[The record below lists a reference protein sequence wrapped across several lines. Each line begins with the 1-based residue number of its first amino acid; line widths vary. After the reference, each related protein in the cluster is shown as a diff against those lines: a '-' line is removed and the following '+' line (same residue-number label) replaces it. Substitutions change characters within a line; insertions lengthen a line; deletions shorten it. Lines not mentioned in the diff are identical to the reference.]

1 MARLDG
7 GATRA
12 GFRTRAVLGVAYVL
26 VPALTRLIGKYEVI
40 GSLGEGGVGEVFLAR
55 KRNPE
60 GREQTVVL
68 KRLHAHRATQA
79 AYVAD
84 FAREAQ
90 AYARLKHPTIVGM
103 YEFFGDAG
111 RLVLVL
117 EYVDGPSLRAL
128 LAQLPPRG
136 KSLGDAAALYVMLHV
151 FSALAAA
158 HEVRNPWTGKP
169 AYVVHRDVKPANV
182 LIGTD
187 GRVKLTDFGVAK
199 LAGVQAD
206 TQDRGLIKGTVG
218 YMAPEQLLSKKAT
231 VRTDV
236 YSACL
241 LLRELLLGCRAF
253 VRGDESEV
261 DFLKRIAHPTLPPVE
276 TLRAGVPQGVSEALR
291 SGLRPN
297 PEQRD
302 ISAAQIRDVLASH
315 VDLAGARGELLMAL
329 ACARSPRP
337 NAPSN

>member
-1 MARLDG
+1 
-7 GATRA
+7 
-12 GFRTRAVLGVAYVL
+12 
-26 VPALTRLIGKYEVI
+26 VPELTQLIGKYEVI
-40 GSLGEGGVGEVFLAR
+40 GSLGEGGVCEIFLAR
-55 KRNPE
+55 KHDPG

-68 KRLHAHRATQA
+68 KCLHAHRATEA

-103 YEFFGDAG
+103 HEFFEDAG

-117 EYVDGPSLRAL
+117 EYVDGPSLRTL
-128 LAQLPPRG
+128 LAQLQQRG
-136 KSLGDAAALYVMLHV
+136 QSLGDAAALYIMVHV

-158 HEVRNPWTGKP
+158 HEARNPWTGEP

-182 LIGTD
+182 LLGTD
-187 GRVKLTDFGVAK
+187 GSVKLTDFGLAK

-206 TQDRGLIKGTVG
+206 TEDRELIKGTVG
-218 YMAPEQLLSKKAT
+218 YMAPEQLLTKKVT

-241 LLRELLLGCRAF
+241 LLRELLLGSRVF
-253 VRGDESEV
+253 VRGKESQV
-261 DFLKRIAHPTLPPVE
+261 DFLRRIAHPALPPIE
-276 TLRAGVPQGVSEALR
+276 TLRAGVPQAVSEVLR
-291 SGLRPN
+291 SGLRPD

-302 ISAAQIRDVLASH
+302 TSAAQIRDVLASH
-315 VDLAGARGELLMAL
+315 VDLAGARGELLVAL
-329 ACARSPRP
+329 ECARSPRP
-337 NAPSN
+337 DAPSN